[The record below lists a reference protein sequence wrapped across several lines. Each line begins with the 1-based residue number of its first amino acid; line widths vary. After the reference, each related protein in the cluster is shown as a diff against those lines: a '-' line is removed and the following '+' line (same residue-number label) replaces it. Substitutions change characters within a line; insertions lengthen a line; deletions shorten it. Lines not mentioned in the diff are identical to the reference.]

1 MARNSKV
8 AIEVEIKNIKKIADL
23 KQELKELRKA
33 QREQEKESKSGRL
46 QSHKNAKAYKERA
59 KAIKQNSK
67 ELRDLNKQM
76 SSTTQV
82 TQKATKSQNAMAKQF
97 IKGAAALGI
106 IVGAFRTVSNAIS
119 SVVRTF
125 TEFEFTMSKVLAVS
139 GATDSEFKALTAT
152 AEELGR
158 TTFFTA
164 EQVGQLQLAFSKL
177 GFTAAEI
184 QDAVKPTLDLATAT
198 GTDLAR
204 AAQVAG
210 AAVRGFGLDASE
222 TERVV
227 DVMAV
232 SFSSSAMDIE
242 KWQTGMTKV
251 APIAKAA
258 GFSIEDT
265 AAIMSK
271 LSDSGIEASI
281 AGTSLRNILLKMQDP
296 TSELSMRFGRTIHSL
311 DDLVPAM
318 KQFIAEGGSMADIM
332 EVVDLRQAAAFEQ
345 MLTTADGTLKLRDE
359 LKNANGEGERMAA
372 LVGDT
377 LQGAFLK
384 LKSALQGVSISLMKD
399 FAEGM
404 QSAVEKAANFFNM
417 IAENSKTITN
427 AIKFLTKLVR
437 VIGLYKLGVFAAS
450 KAMLIYN
457 KRFVIARLVT
467 IKLATATKG
476 LTLSVNGLKIA
487 VKSLLGSTGIGLLLA
502 FAPEILNFFG
512 LWKDETDDVAEATDT
527 LSESQ
532 KQLDNVFKDANA
544 ESEKT
549 KLQFEQLIGLKE
561 EMNKMLNKEGE
572 LLENTETNQKVYNG
586 LKGQAA
592 ILIREL
598 NKELKD
604 NDQALIDEKT
614 SIDNLTIAMDKLTT
628 SMMQQAIAEGFKE
641 RMGVITSNA
650 ASARL
655 ALIELRKE
663 VDAASDEELLDMNF
677 DYAVADVPNTDI
689 GARNAQS
696 LIQGAQT
703 QFQLTTDNIKK
714 IFEKYNIDFTGDIS
728 ETISNL
734 VSDSSSADDAVKSL
748 RESYMSLI
756 DELGLDAMS
765 VFGTGTN
772 TGGGG
777 GGDGD
782 GQEVTDWSIKT
793 KEALN
798 EVKKQLLDNQLSEE
812 GYRDAVI
819 DVRKDMLQQEL
830 NSLEDNKTNAKR
842 ILEIKTQY
850 LELEIQERKNSFSDG
865 LRLLQENLRAEQEQ
879 IKNDHTV
886 NGKLTA
892 EGQNAMIQ
900 SEIDFLNAK
909 KKLHGDYAMYLVN
922 IDEDIAA
929 SNRKLQE
936 QQIKNFN
943 EQVSA
948 MGGVG
953 SALTKLAGDNER
965 LNAVKE
971 AGNKINQIANTIQA
985 IQTLQTNLQTIADGK
1000 QTIATLLK
1008 TKSEVAESSVVASQ
1022 TPLIYANTAAEMM
1035 SIGPKVASGAASQAK
1050 LQFPLNIIAVI
1061 ATIALLS
1068 KIMKMFEKG
1077 GIVDEFGKG
1086 GVIKKFAD
1094 GGMVQGRSHAQGGEK
1109 FAVGGR
1115 VVELEGGEAVINKR
1129 STAMYRDQ
1137 LSAINQ
1143 AGGGVKFADGGLMN
1157 LPQFANQQFTRAVGG
1172 SGMQKVVVVESDI
1185 TQSQRTVNVLE
1196 SQATI

>member
-512 LWKDETDDVAEATDT
+512 LWKNETDDVAGATDT

-532 KQLDNVFKDANA
+532 KQLDSVFKDANA

-561 EMNKMLNKEGE
+561 EMNKMLNKDDDKNGDKDD
-572 LLENTETNQKVYNG
+572 NTIPEQDAKPNLDNVVD
-586 LKGQAA
+586 
-592 ILIREL
+592 L
-598 NKELKD
+598 NK
-604 NDQALIDEKT
+604 IEKV
-614 SIDNLTIAMDKLTT
+614 TT
-628 SMMQQAIAEGFKE
+628 
-641 RMGVITSNA
+641 
-650 ASARL
+650 
-655 ALIELRKE
+655 
-663 VDAASDEELLDMNF
+663 EENP
-677 DYAVADVPNTDI
+677 Y
-689 GARNAQS
+689 
-696 LIQGAQT
+696 
-703 QFQLTTDNIKK
+703 
-714 IFEKYNIDFTGDIS
+714 YC
-728 ETISNL
+728 
-734 VSDSSSADDAVKSL
+734 
-748 RESYMSLI
+748 
-756 DELGLDAMS
+756 
-765 VFGTGTN
+765 
-772 TGGGG
+772 
-777 GGDGD
+777 
-782 GQEVTDWSIKT
+782 
-793 KEALN
+793 
-798 EVKKQLLDNQLSEE
+798 
-812 GYRDAVI
+812 
-819 DVRKDMLQQEL
+819 
-830 NSLEDNKTNAKR
+830 
-842 ILEIKTQY
+842 
-850 LELEIQERKNSFSDG
+850 
-865 LRLLQENLRAEQEQ
+865 
-879 IKNDHTV
+879 
-886 NGKLTA
+886 
-892 EGQNAMIQ
+892 
-900 SEIDFLNAK
+900 
-909 KKLHGDYAMYLVN
+909 
-922 IDEDIAA
+922 
-929 SNRKLQE
+929 
-936 QQIKNFN
+936 
-943 EQVSA
+943 
-948 MGGVG
+948 
-953 SALTKLAGDNER
+953 
-965 LNAVKE
+965 
-971 AGNKINQIANTIQA
+971 
-985 IQTLQTNLQTIADGK
+985 
-1000 QTIATLLK
+1000 
-1008 TKSEVAESSVVASQ
+1008 
-1022 TPLIYANTAAEMM
+1022 
-1035 SIGPKVASGAASQAK
+1035 
-1050 LQFPLNIIAVI
+1050 
-1061 ATIALLS
+1061 
-1068 KIMKMFEKG
+1068 
-1077 GIVDEFGKG
+1077 
-1086 GVIKKFAD
+1086 
-1094 GGMVQGRSHAQGGEK
+1094 
-1109 FAVGGR
+1109 
-1115 VVELEGGEAVINKR
+1115 
-1129 STAMYRDQ
+1129 
-1137 LSAINQ
+1137 
-1143 AGGGVKFADGGLMN
+1143 
-1157 LPQFANQQFTRAVGG
+1157 
-1172 SGMQKVVVVESDI
+1172 
-1185 TQSQRTVNVLE
+1185 
-1196 SQATI
+1196 

>member
-512 LWKDETDDVAEATDT
+512 LWKNETDDVAGATDT

-532 KQLDNVFKDANA
+532 KQLDSVFKDANA

-677 DYAVADVPNTDI
+677 KYSVGNKPNTDI
-689 GARNAQS
+689 SNQVAQS
-696 LIQGAQT
+696 YAQGAQL
-703 QFQLTTDNIKK
+703 QFDLTTGNIKK

-728 ETISNL
+728 ETIANL

-765 VFGTGTN
+765 VFGTGTD
-772 TGGGG
+772 TG
-777 GGDGD
+777 DDDDDDDD
-782 GQEVTDWSIKT
+782 GQKVTEWSIKT

-798 EVKKQLLDNQLSEE
+798 EVKKQLLANQLSEE

-819 DVRKDMLQQEL
+819 DARKDILQREL
-830 NSLEDNKTNAKR
+830 DSLEDNETNAKR

-850 LELEIQERKNSFSDG
+850 LDLEIQERKNSFSDG

-909 KKLHGDYAMYLVN
+909 KKLHGKYAMYLMN

-929 SNRKLQE
+929 SNRKKHE
-936 QQIKNFN
+936 QQMKNFN

-953 SALTKLAGDNER
+953 SALTKLAGDNEK